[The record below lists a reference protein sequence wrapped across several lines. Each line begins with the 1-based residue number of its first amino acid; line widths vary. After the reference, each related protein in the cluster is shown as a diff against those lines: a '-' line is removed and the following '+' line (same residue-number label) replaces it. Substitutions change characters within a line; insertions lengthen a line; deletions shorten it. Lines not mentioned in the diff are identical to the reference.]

1 MVSFAFDKQIPKEHK
16 EIEVKHDKE
25 SYDYC

>member
-16 EIEVKHDKE
+16 EIEVKHGKE
-25 SYDYC
+25 SYHSC